1 MKNETIEGAELVLE
15 IGTKVLKDF
24 DKKKIPLMTS
34 LIKSIIENEKL
45 VINW

>member
-1 MKNETIEGAELVLE
+1 MKNETIEGAELVVE
-15 IGTKVLKDF
+15 IDTKVLKDV
-24 DKKKIPLMTS
+24 DKKNIPLMTS